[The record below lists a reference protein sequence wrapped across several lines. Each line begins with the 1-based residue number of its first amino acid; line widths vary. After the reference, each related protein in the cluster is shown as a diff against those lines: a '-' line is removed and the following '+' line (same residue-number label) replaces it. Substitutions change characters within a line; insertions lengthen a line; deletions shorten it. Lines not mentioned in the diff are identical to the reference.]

1 MNPNAQQS
9 VSTFLVAAP
18 DPEKQGLGA
27 VFPRVTHMS
36 GGREIGIKLFT
47 ERLLVSRAIGKSD
60 QLGLRFIASLLL
72 VEFFVQS
79 PWSNSKEISAIRDAL
94 LTRLGGPWPFNANWS
109 FLSGELARN
118 ELTAGLEKTGV
129 FSGAKTVA
137 APWFRLECDLPT
149 ASTIWQWNPA
159 LNRKSNGS
167 KYEEDGLTLEKD

>member
-1 MNPNAQQS
+1 MNPNAQQP
-9 VSTFLVAAP
+9 VSIFLAAAP

-79 PWSNSKEISAIRDAL
+79 QLEQFHRIPQFA
-94 LTRLGGPWPFNANWS
+94 TRF
-109 FLSGELARN
+109 
-118 ELTAGLEKTGV
+118 
-129 FSGAKTVA
+129 
-137 APWFRLECDLPT
+137 
-149 ASTIWQWNPA
+149 
-159 LNRKSNGS
+159 
-167 KYEEDGLTLEKD
+167 

>member
-1 MNPNAQQS
+1 M
-9 VSTFLVAAP
+9 
-18 DPEKQGLGA
+18 
-27 VFPRVTHMS
+27 FPRVTHMS

-79 PWSNSKEISAIRDAL
+79 PWSNSIEISAIRDAL
-94 LTRLGGPWPFNANWS
+94 LTQLGGPWPFNANWS

-149 ASTIWQWNPA
+149 TSTIWQWNPA

-167 KYEEDGLTLEKD
+167 KYEEDDLTLEKE

>member
-1 MNPNAQQS
+1 
-9 VSTFLVAAP
+9 
-18 DPEKQGLGA
+18 
-27 VFPRVTHMS
+27 MS

-72 VEFFVQS
+72 VEFFVHS
-79 PWSNSKEISAIRDAL
+79 PYSSSIEISAIRDAL
-94 LTRLGGPWPFNANWS
+94 LTQLGGPWPFKANWS

-118 ELTAGLEKTGV
+118 GLTAGLEKTGV
-129 FSGAKTVA
+129 FSGAKTAA
-137 APWFRLECDLPT
+137 APWFRLACDLPT

-167 KYEEDGLTLEKD
+167 KYEEDGLTMEKE

>member
-1 MNPNAQQS
+1 M
-9 VSTFLVAAP
+9 
-18 DPEKQGLGA
+18 
-27 VFPRVTHMS
+27 FPRVTHMS

-94 LTRLGGPWPFNANWS
+94 LTQLGGPWPFNANWS

-129 FSGAKTVA
+129 FSGAKTAA

-149 ASTIWQWNPA
+149 TSTIWQWNPA
-159 LNRKSNGS
+159 LNRKSNG
-167 KYEEDGLTLEKD
+167 DLTAASNA

>member
-1 MNPNAQQS
+1 
-9 VSTFLVAAP
+9 
-18 DPEKQGLGA
+18 
-27 VFPRVTHMS
+27 MS

-79 PWSNSKEISAIRDAL
+79 PWSNSIEISAIRDAL
-94 LTRLGGPWPFNANWS
+94 LAQLGGPWPFNANWS

-137 APWFRLECDLPT
+137 APWSWFRLECDLPT